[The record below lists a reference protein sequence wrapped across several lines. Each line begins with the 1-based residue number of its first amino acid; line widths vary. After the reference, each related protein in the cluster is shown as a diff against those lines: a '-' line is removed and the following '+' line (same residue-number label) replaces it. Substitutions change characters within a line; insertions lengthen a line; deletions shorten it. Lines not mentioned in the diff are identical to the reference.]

1 MTIRRPRRE
10 RLAALA
16 GFAERLEPGA
26 LLGEACGP
34 GRHFL
39 ALQSLAARAGHE
51 LGRRRLSGTENGP
64 AQGPVAAAI
73 FAGSDAARKTNAAAA
88 MGRELGLEVFRIDLT
103 KVVSKY
109 IGETE
114 KNLGEIFASA
124 GDRRALLY
132 FDEADGLFGQRSD
145 VRDSHDRHA
154 QAASCLFE
162 RASAFGGMVILSVA
176 SAEAIDESFR
186 RQVNTVVEF
195 PD

>member
-26 LLGEACGP
+26 LLGEACGS
-34 GRHFL
+34 GRHFR
-39 ALQSLAARAGHE
+39 ALQSLAARAGQE
-51 LGRRRLSGTENGP
+51 LGRRRLSGTEGA

-73 FAGSDAARKTNAAAA
+73 FAGSDAAGKTNVAAA
-88 MGRELGLEVFRIDLT
+88 MGRELGLEVYRIDLT

-114 KNLGEIFASA
+114 KNLGEIFAA
-124 GDRRALLY
+124 AEDRRALLY

-154 QAASCLFE
+154 EAASCLFE

-176 SAEAIDESFR
+176 SAEAIDERFR
-186 RQVNTVVEF
+186 RQVGTVVEF

>member
-1 MTIRRPRRE
+1 MTIQPPRRE

-26 LLGEACGP
+26 LLGEACGS
-34 GRHFL
+34 GRHFR
-39 ALQSLAARAGHE
+39 ALQGLAARAGQE
-51 LGRRRLSGTENGP
+51 LGRRRVSGRDDGP
-64 AQGPVAAAI
+64 TQGPVASAI
-73 FAGSDAARKTNAAAA
+73 FAGRDAARKAKVATA

-124 GDRRALLY
+124 EDRRALLY

-176 SAEAIDESFR
+176 SAEAIDERFR
-186 RQVNTVVEF
+186 RQVGTVVEF